1 MDLYGI
7 ERLHAVTCTDLYLQ
21 VGANVTFSS
30 LIEKCRQA
38 GTTTPGFTYL
48 KDVLAPYL
56 EKVASTPIRNVK
68 RSINVNFYRN
78 YLCQGLYE
86 Q

>member
-7 ERLHAVTCTDLYLQ
+7 ERLHAVTCTDLYLE
-21 VGANVTFSS
+21 VGANVTFTS
-30 LIEKCRQA
+30 LIEKCRQVGA
-38 GTTTPGFTYL
+38 TTPGFIYL
-48 KDVLAPYL
+48 KDVLASYL

-68 RSINVNFYRN
+68 RSVNVNFCRN
-78 YLCQGLYE
+78 YLYQGLYE